1 MSIGWVSLYT
11 HKRMKNGKK
20 DKTTERE
27 RTERALMPATEKS
40 SLVTLQVDTNVATIT
55 LNRPEVRNA
64 LNRQLMLEVFAIA
77 ETVSDREDIRAVVFT
92 AAGTDFSVGADLK
105 EVSRMEPTGS
115 LLRARRDA
123 ELGRKMLTA
132 IRSIH
137 QPTICALKGVATGG
151 GACIAAACDFRVA
164 SLTARIGLGEVKMGM
179 NLMWNAVPLFVEL
192 VGLSRAKRLIMS
204 GDLYGAETLETWGLV
219 DEVCKE
225 SDLSNVSGQ
234 WARKYADLPPV
245 AAQMIKRSVNQYA
258 LALSEAVMHMDEDQW
273 ILAARSDDFKECV
286 TAFVEKRPAKPTG
299 F

>member
-1 MSIGWVSLYT
+1 MSILEG
-11 HKRMKNGKK
+11 
-20 DKTTERE
+20 
-27 RTERALMPATEKS
+27 S
-40 SLVTLQVDTNVATIT
+40 SLVALQIDGDVATIS

-64 LNRQLMLEVFAIA
+64 LNRQLMVDIITIA
-77 ETVSDREDIRAVVFT
+77 ETVSDREDIRAVVFS
-92 AAGTDFSVGADLK
+92 AEGTDFSVGADLK
-105 EVSRMEPTGS
+105 EVSGMEPTGS

-132 IRSIH
+132 IRNIH
-137 QPTICALKGVATGG
+137 QPTICALQGIATGG
-151 GACIAAACDFRVA
+151 GACIAAACDFR
-164 SLTARIGLGEVKMGM
+164 LTTETARIGLGEVKMGM

-204 GDLYGAETLETWGLV
+204 GDLFAADTLKAWGLV
-219 DEVCKE
+219 DEVCSE
-225 SDLSNVSGQ
+225 TDLSSVAAQ
-234 WARKYADLPPV
+234 WASKYADLPPV
-245 AAQMIKRSVNQYA
+245 AVQMIKRSVNQYA

>member
-1 MSIGWVSLYT
+1 MSVI
-11 HKRMKNGKK
+11 
-20 DKTTERE
+20 
-27 RTERALMPATEKS
+27 EKS
-40 SLVTLQVDTNVATIT
+40 SLVSLQVDSNVATIS

-64 LNRQLMLEVFAIA
+64 LNRQLMLDMIA
-77 ETVSDREDIRAVVFT
+77 LAEAVSDREDIRAVIFT
-92 AAGTDFSVGADLK
+92 AEGTDFSVGADLK
-105 EVSRMEPTGS
+105 EVSSMEPTGS

-123 ELGRKMLTA
+123 ELGRKMLAA

-164 SLTARIGLGEVKMGM
+164 SQTARIGLGEVKMGM

-204 GDLYGAETLETWGLV
+204 GDLYGSEILEAWGLL
-219 DEVCKE
+219 DEVCSE
-225 SDLSNVSGQ
+225 SDLSAVAEK
-234 WARKYADLPPV
+234 WARKYADLPPIAV
-245 AAQMIKRSVNQYA
+245 QMIKRSVNQYA

>member
-1 MSIGWVSLYT
+1 MS
-11 HKRMKNGKK
+11 
-20 DKTTERE
+20 TTEH
-27 RTERALMPATEKS
+27 S
-40 SLVTLQVDTNVATIT
+40 SLVTLQVDGDVATIS

-64 LNRQLMLEVFAIA
+64 LNRQLMVDVIAIA
-77 ETVSDREDIRAVVFT
+77 ETVSDREDIRAVVF
-92 AAGTDFSVGADLK
+92 AAEGADFSVGADLR
-105 EVSRMEPTGS
+105 EVSGMEPTGS

-132 IRSIH
+132 IRNIH

-151 GACIAAACDFRVA
+151 GACIAAACDFRLA
-164 SLTARIGLGEVKMGM
+164 TQTARIGLGEVKMGM

-204 GDLYGAETLETWGLV
+204 GDLFDAETLAAWGLV
-219 DEVCKE
+219 DELCRDN
-225 SDLSNVSGQ
+225 DLTSLAGQ

-245 AAQMIKRSVNQYA
+245 AVQMIKRSVNQYA

-273 ILAARSDDFKECV
+273 ILASRSDDFKECV

>member
-1 MSIGWVSLYT
+1 MS
-11 HKRMKNGKK
+11 
-20 DKTTERE
+20 TTEH
-27 RTERALMPATEKS
+27 S
-40 SLVTLQVDTNVATIT
+40 SLVVLQVDGDVATIS

-64 LNRQLMLEVFAIA
+64 LNRQLMVDVIAIA
-77 ETVSDREDIRAVVFT
+77 ETVSDREDIRAVVF
-92 AAGTDFSVGADLK
+92 AAEGADFSVGADLK
-105 EVSRMEPTGS
+105 EVSGMEPTGS

-123 ELGRKMLTA
+123 ELGRKMLVA
-132 IRSIH
+132 IRNIH
-137 QPTICALKGVATGG
+137 QPTICAVKGIATGG
-151 GACIAAACDFRVA
+151 GACIAAACDFRLA
-164 SLTARIGLGEVKMGM
+164 TQTARIGLGEVKMGM

-204 GDLYGAETLETWGLV
+204 GDLFDAETLAAWGLI
-219 DEVCKE
+219 DELCRE
-225 SDLSNVSGQ
+225 NDLTSLAEQ

-245 AAQMIKRSVNQYA
+245 AVQMIKRSVNQYA